1 MVKIISNKAQTI
13 KLIKGKKILER
24 PLVDYQSNK
33 RIWEIRGFKPYKD
46 EVKVESKVDDKV
58 VSLKPKKKTRK
69 KKWTSGL
76 YLKLENGQNGFG

>member
-24 PLVDYQSNK
+24 PLVDYHSNK

-76 YLKLENGQNGFG
+76 YLKLGNGQNGFG